1 MQLGLFESPF
11 VDETKAAT
19 VVGRKTSKALALQI
33 QSRSPVMLLNR
44 DNLLPLAVSAAAK
57 IHVIGQVNGSAFEQA
72 GWTLVDDP
80 NQADVVLAK
89 LNAPYETLYPNYF
102 FGAIQHDG
110 SLAFSANDPQLEAL
124 RRLPTNIPVITSV
137 YIDRPAVLAPLLP
150 MSTSVIANFG
160 LSDEALVAI
169 ITGREKAVGR
179 LPFEL
184 PSSMQAVLNQRSDQ
198 PSDSASPLFEVGF
211 TLPY

>member
-1 MQLGLFESPF
+1 
-11 VDETKAAT
+11 
-19 VVGRKTSKALALQI
+19 
-33 QSRSPVMLLNR
+33 
-44 DNLLPLAVSAAAK
+44 
-57 IHVIGQVNGSAFEQA
+57 
-72 GWTLVDDP
+72 
-80 NQADVVLAK
+80 
-89 LNAPYETLYPNYF
+89 
-102 FGAIQHDG
+102 
-110 SLAFSANDPQLEAL
+110 
-124 RRLPTNIPVITSV
+124 VITSV